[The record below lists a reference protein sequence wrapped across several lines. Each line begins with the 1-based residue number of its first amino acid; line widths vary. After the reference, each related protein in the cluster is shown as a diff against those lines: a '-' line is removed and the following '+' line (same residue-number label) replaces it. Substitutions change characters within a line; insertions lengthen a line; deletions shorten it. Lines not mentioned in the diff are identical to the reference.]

1 MIIWNIYTE
10 NGNTV
15 EILEWEWNDKIDNKN
30 NITDNQIKI
39 IWKLWNRVGY
49 VSLVKFKIFLSIK
62 ENVLW
67 SFE

>member
-1 MIIWNIYTE
+1 MIWNIYTE

>member
-1 MIIWNIYTE
+1 MIWNIYTE

-39 IWKLWNRVGY
+39 IWKL
-49 VSLVKFKIFLSIK
+49 
-62 ENVLW
+62 
-67 SFE
+67 